1 MGWGC
6 EGMCMGEIEFCFEYV
21 EFKIT
26 VVQKVR
32 KSRKES
38 EQSLVQRYTLERH
51 QVIESMRVKM
61 THS

>member
-1 MGWGC
+1 
-6 EGMCMGEIEFCFEYV
+6 MGEIEFCFEYV

-38 EQSLVQRYTLERH
+38 EQSLVQRYTLEKH